1 MQTNIFAIKLLK
13 CENPFNETDLWF
25 QIGFFFFDNI
35 VVIVTCSIFELE
47 SFLLKIIFTSA
58 STLNRNY

>member
-13 CENPFNETDLWF
+13 CKNPFNETDMWF
-25 QIGFFFFDNI
+25 QIGFFFDKI
-35 VVIVTCSIFELE
+35 VVIVTSSIFELE